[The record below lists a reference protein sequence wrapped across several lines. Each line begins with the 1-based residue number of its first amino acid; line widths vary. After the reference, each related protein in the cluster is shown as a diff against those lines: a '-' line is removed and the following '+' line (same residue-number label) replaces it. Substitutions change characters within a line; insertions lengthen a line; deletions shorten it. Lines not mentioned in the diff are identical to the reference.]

1 MEFAPDGR
9 LFVTAQAGKL
19 RLIKNGALL
28 AAPFL
33 SLSVDS
39 YGERGL
45 LGVAF
50 DPAFSSNGYV
60 YYTTGSSP
68 VHNRVRRFTADPA
81 SQDRALARSER
92 VLLEIEA
99 GGAWHNGVPSTLA
112 GTASST

>member
-9 LFVTAQAGKL
+9 LFVTEQAGKL
-19 RLIKNGALL
+19 QVIKNGALL
-28 AAPFL
+28 TAPFL

-45 LGVAF
+45 LDVAF

-60 YYTTGSSP
+60 YYTTGSSQ
-68 VHNRVRRFTADPA
+68 VHNRVSRFPADPA
-81 SQDRALARSER
+81 SPDRALAGSER

-99 GGAWHNGVPSTLA
+99 GSA
-112 GTASST
+112 